1 MSRKV
6 ITWDEGWQELLS
18 THISPALEACEA
30 GDQGRLTSLMGSQSG
45 VRDIMAGYSL
55 VSRMSIQRP
64 PNNHCEQLY
73 RQYKEV
79 HAQYLSETVAPR
91 LVASRGASAG
101 SGYHGT
107 CCGSEDDRAALL
119 SGVAVHW
126 VCYGLLAKY
135 LRKVFMYLDQFH
147 TKSERLPELRYVSLN
162 AYRDVIFP
170 LVEPCREE
178 VFFNE
183 GNGDGDT
190 CDWAELCNLFDV
202 MEPGWRDPAARLGA
216 ARIRLAL
223 ALGSVHRLSR
233 RSGLE
238 MWPVEFFDKVG
249 GHCTAQMVS
258 QLRVS
263 ARRS

>member
-1 MSRKV
+1 MSRKKV

-30 GDQGRLTSLMGSQSG
+30 GDQGRLISLEG
-45 VRDIMAGYSL
+45 IMVGYSL
-55 VSRMSIQRP
+55 VMRMSVQGP
-64 PNNHCEQLY
+64 PNSHYEQLY
-73 RQYKEV
+73 RQYREV

-107 CCGSEDDRAALL
+107 GGSEDDRAALL

-135 LRKVFMYLDQFH
+135 LRKVFLYLDNFY
-147 TKSERLPELRYVSLN
+147 TKRKGLPELRYVSLN

-170 LVEPCREE
+170 LVEACREE

-183 GNGDGDT
+183 GNGDEDT

-233 RSGLE
+233 RSRLE